1 MQIERLDVLATITK
15 LRNELLVSIE
25 SGEEDTRTL
34 QGRHFELNEVER
46 AFRDLIA
53 DRERR

>member
-1 MQIERLDVLATITK
+1 M
-15 LRNELLVSIE
+15 RNELLVSIE

-34 QGRHFELNEVER
+34 QGRHFALKEVER